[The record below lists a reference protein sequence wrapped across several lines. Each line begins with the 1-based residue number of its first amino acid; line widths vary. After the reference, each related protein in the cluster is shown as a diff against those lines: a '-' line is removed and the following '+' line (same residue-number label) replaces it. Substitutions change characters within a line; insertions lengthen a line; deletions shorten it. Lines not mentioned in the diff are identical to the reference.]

1 MKLSVNKYFVILFS
15 FIFLVCVDA
24 SAQKS
29 KKQLEKEK
37 KENLKKIQEASKVL
51 EQTKVEENATIG
63 QLNAINEK
71 VRAQQSLIGT
81 IKKEIKYMARDIDDN
96 QLLITSLKLDLS
108 KMKTEYEQMVYEA
121 SKTDNNYNK
130 LLFIFSSQTLYD
142 IYLKYKFLEQY
153 ADARR
158 KQAEQIMKVNEELI
172 NQNIVLKSKRIA
184 KENLVGI
191 AAIAPKI
198 AAEIFG
204 LAIIEDEIQ
213 TIQENSTR
221 FVIVQT
227 EEPESTIEVNKASL
241 KFQLNHKR
249 GSLAAILNVL
259 SDCKM
264 NLTKIQSLPVIE
276 TPWKYSFFVDVT
288 FEEYKEYEKAKAII
302 EIMAEEFK
310 ILGTYKNG
318 RK

>member
-1 MKLSVNKYFVILFS
+1 MNKIIAIQGAEGSNHHKVARDFYGDNIQLKECMSFDALVAHLLDNSATDGVMAIENTIAGSIIPNYALIDSNNLQIVGEEYLNIHHHLMALPGQTIKSIKEVWSHPMALLQCKEFFKKYPHIKLVED
-15 FIFLVCVDA
+15 VDTA
-24 SAQKS
+24 EVAKRIS
-29 KKQLEKEK
+29 
-37 KENLKKIQEASKVL
+37 KEN
-51 EQTKVEENATIG
+51 
-63 QLNAINEK
+63 
-71 VRAQQSLIGT
+71 
-81 IKKEIKYMARDIDDN
+81 IKG
-96 QLLITSLKLDLS
+96 
-108 KMKTEYEQMVYEA
+108 V
-121 SKTDNNYNK
+121 
-130 LLFIFSSQTLYD
+130 
-142 IYLKYKFLEQY
+142 
-153 ADARR
+153 
-158 KQAEQIMKVNEELI
+158 
-172 NQNIVLKSKRIA
+172 
-184 KENLVGI
+184 

-204 LAIIEDEIQ
+204 LEVLEDDIQ
-213 TIQENSTR
+213 TIKDNSTR

-227 EEPESTIEVNKASL
+227 QKPTIAPDIINKASL

-249 GSLAAILNVL
+249 GSLAALLNVL

-288 FEEYKEYEKAKAII
+288 FDQITDYQKLVKII

>member
-1 MKLSVNKYFVILFS
+1 MNKIIAIQGAEGSNHHKVARDFYGDNIQLKECMSFDALAAHLLDGSATDGVMAIENTIAGSIIPNYALIDSNNLHIVGEEYLNIHHHLMALPGQTIKSIKEVWSHPMALLQCKEFFKKYPDIKLVED
-15 FIFLVCVDA
+15 VDTA
-24 SAQKS
+24 EVAKRIS
-29 KKQLEKEK
+29 
-37 KENLKKIQEASKVL
+37 KEN
-51 EQTKVEENATIG
+51 
-63 QLNAINEK
+63 
-71 VRAQQSLIGT
+71 
-81 IKKEIKYMARDIDDN
+81 IKG
-96 QLLITSLKLDLS
+96 
-108 KMKTEYEQMVYEA
+108 V
-121 SKTDNNYNK
+121 
-130 LLFIFSSQTLYD
+130 
-142 IYLKYKFLEQY
+142 
-153 ADARR
+153 
-158 KQAEQIMKVNEELI
+158 
-172 NQNIVLKSKRIA
+172 
-184 KENLVGI
+184 

-204 LAIIEDEIQ
+204 LEVLEDDIQ
-213 TIQENSTR
+213 TIKDNSTR

-227 EEPESTIEVNKASL
+227 QKPTIAPDIINKASL

-249 GSLAAILNVL
+249 GSLAALLNVL

-288 FEEYKEYEKAKAII
+288 FDQITDYQKLVKII

>member
-1 MKLSVNKYFVILFS
+1 MNKIIAIQGAEGSNHHKVARNFYGTTIQLKECMS
-15 FIFLVCVDA
+15 FDELVA
-24 SAQKS
+24 SLLDNTADLGIMA
-29 KKQLEKEK
+29 LE
-37 KENLKKIQEASKVL
+37 N
-51 EQTKVEENATIG
+51 TIAG
-63 QLNAINEK
+63 SIIPNYA
-71 VRAQQSLIGT
+71 LI
-81 IKKEIKYMARDIDDN
+81 
-96 QLLITSLKLDLS
+96 
-108 KMKTEYEQMVYEA
+108 
-121 SKTDNNYNK
+121 DNNNLHIIDEEYLNIHHHLMALKGQKIEDIKEVWSHPMALLQCKEFFKKYPHIK
-130 LLFIFSSQTLYD
+130 LVEDVDT
-142 IYLKYKFLEQY
+142 
-153 ADARR
+153 
-158 KQAEQIMKVNEELI
+158 AEVA
-172 NQNIVLKSKRIA
+172 KRIS

-198 AAEIFG
+198 AAEIFS
-204 LAIIEDEIQ
+204 LEILEDKLQ
-213 TIQENSTR
+213 TIKDNSTR

-227 EEPESTIEVNKASL
+227 AKPEVNKEVNKASL

-288 FEEYKEYEKAKAII
+288 FEEYSEYEKAKAII

-310 ILGTYKNG
+310 ILGVYKNG

>member
-1 MKLSVNKYFVILFS
+1 MNKIIAIQGAEGSNHHKVARDFYGDNIQLKECMSFDALVAHLLDNSATDGVMAIENTIAGSIIPNYALIDSNNLHIVGEEYLNIHHHLMALPGQTIKSIKEVWSHPMALLQCKEFFKKYPHIKLVED
-15 FIFLVCVDA
+15 VDTA
-24 SAQKS
+24 EVAKRIS
-29 KKQLEKEK
+29 
-37 KENLKKIQEASKVL
+37 KEN
-51 EQTKVEENATIG
+51 
-63 QLNAINEK
+63 
-71 VRAQQSLIGT
+71 
-81 IKKEIKYMARDIDDN
+81 IKG
-96 QLLITSLKLDLS
+96 
-108 KMKTEYEQMVYEA
+108 V
-121 SKTDNNYNK
+121 
-130 LLFIFSSQTLYD
+130 
-142 IYLKYKFLEQY
+142 
-153 ADARR
+153 
-158 KQAEQIMKVNEELI
+158 
-172 NQNIVLKSKRIA
+172 
-184 KENLVGI
+184 

-204 LAIIEDEIQ
+204 LEVLEDDIQ
-213 TIQENSTR
+213 TIKDNSTR

-227 EEPESTIEVNKASL
+227 QKPTIAPDIINKASL

-249 GSLAAILNVL
+249 GSLAALLNVL

-288 FEEYKEYEKAKAII
+288 FDQITDYQKLVKII